1 MKAKIWLRPK
11 KIIRVCLITTIIG
24 TLCFVGLNFHSVS
37 VTLTAWQDVFWKAG
51 TISTYDACSL
61 ATTDLDFRRTYQGS
75 MVKFGLSVTYIVIM
89 RMVPL
94 LFLVVCGIT
103 MLVLLRK
110 KEQKQKALNATRNIY
125 KLSRISTILLIN
137 FILLEIPHF
146 MSSVFFVYYFVYLS
160 NSVSDYENA
169 TLYDLKAVYVQAL
182 TWSTTIRL
190 ISKVSSGA
198 NSGIVLVVYS
208 LLSRKFREDFMSF
221 FRCNKNW
228 VYKKQYCYRYM

>member
-1 MKAKIWLRPK
+1 MFQWLWPRGK
-11 KIIRVCLITTIIG
+11 KG
-24 TLCFVGLNFHSVS
+24 
-37 VTLTAWQDVFWKAG
+37 KAG

-61 ATTDLDFRRTYQGS
+61 AATDLDFRRTYQGNI
-75 MVKFGLSVTYIVIM
+75 VQYGLSMTYIVIM

-146 MSSVFFVYYFVYLS
+146 MSSVFFVYYFVYLP
-160 NSVSDYENA
+160 NSVSNYENA

-182 TWSTTIRL
+182 KWITTIRL

-221 FRCNKNW
+221 LGAIRIEFIKNNIITGRYGHHSQWFYFRRLRVCNHSF
-228 VYKKQYCYRYM
+228 V